1 MQLIV
6 SSISTSIVNLIVF
19 SLIPFVWWFFRHQ
32 KETGF
37 FSWIGFYKPK
47 LKSRWPVLIIFAVIY
62 WFFYNF
68 DYTRLINPETL
79 AYLESS
85 ENVSANAFAGLGA
98 AAIFPALIENF
109 IANGVAEEI
118 LYRGFLCKRFCGKL
132 GKTRGIVLQAVLFGL
147 MHNALFLLAGLD
159 VGLINK
165 YYDLAQAGDELAKN
179 HYANLAKKAGD
190 CIQCG
195 HCDHRCPFHVVQT
208 NRMNEIRA
216 YFSQ

>member
-1 MQLIV
+1 MLV
-6 SSISTSIVNLIVF
+6 
-19 SLIPFVWWFFRHQ
+19 
-32 KETGF
+32 
-37 FSWIGFYKPK
+37 
-47 LKSRWPVLIIFAVIY
+47 IF
-62 WFFYNF
+62 
-68 DYTRLINPETL
+68 
-79 AYLESS
+79 
-85 ENVSANAFAGLGA
+85 
-98 AAIFPALIENF
+98 
-109 IANGVAEEI
+109 
-118 LYRGFLCKRFCGKL
+118 
-132 GKTRGIVLQAVLFGL
+132 
-147 MHNALFLLAGLD
+147 ALFLLAGLD